1 MSAESLELLREVRDG
16 LKNLSCR
23 VESLENRTDGR
34 GDGDHTYSTSTV
46 NYSQS
51 PQGAS
56 AQSASTDSVEA
67 DYQRIKSSVQSVR
80 LPADLTLQES
90 RQGIKREDLPAFNI
104 IAKSARFTETLLKLC
119 ASYDKTP
126 ANTEDIFCIAYA
138 QMKFLQEEYAALVV
152 NSSFD
157 PNVAKLFRALQKNSG
172 FSQETMEQLKNAATI
187 ASAYRPPSQ
196 ANRGRGGRGRGAF
209 RNNDARG
216 SSRFMFPRRGGG
228 AGGGDNQ
235 APQE

>member
-34 GDGDHTYSTSTV
+34 GNGDHTYSTSTV

-90 RQGIKREDLPAFNI
+90 RQGIKSLFILNKNI
-104 IAKSARFTETLLKLC
+104 TFML
-119 ASYDKTP
+119 SYV
-126 ANTEDIFCIAYA
+126 DIWY
-138 QMKFLQEEYAALVV
+138 
-152 NSSFD
+152 
-157 PNVAKLFRALQKNSG
+157 
-172 FSQETMEQLKNAATI
+172 QLHI
-187 ASAYRPPSQ
+187 CVRQ
-196 ANRGRGGRGRGAF
+196 
-209 RNNDARG
+209 
-216 SSRFMFPRRGGG
+216 
-228 AGGGDNQ
+228 
-235 APQE
+235 